1 MEVLLG
7 SSGLSLVSV
16 RKSACGYEDWR
27 CWCTELRLEDSLRM
41 LQNEIEKRVECATLL
56 AAVESVSV

>member
-16 RKSACGYEDWR
+16 GKSAWGFEDWR
-27 CWCTELRLEDSLRM
+27 CWCTELRLEDNPRM
-41 LQNEIEKRVECATLL
+41 LQNEIE
-56 AAVESVSV
+56 SV